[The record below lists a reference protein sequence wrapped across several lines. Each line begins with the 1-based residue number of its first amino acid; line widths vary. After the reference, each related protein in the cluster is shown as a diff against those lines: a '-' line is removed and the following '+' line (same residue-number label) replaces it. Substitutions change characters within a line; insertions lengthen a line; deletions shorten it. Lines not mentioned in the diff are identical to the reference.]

1 MGWWG
6 SHPLEGDD
14 GLDVTGSLE
23 YCMIENLIERVKNPI
38 VKLFVNKELVDLV
51 VRNYFDREGIWEEC
65 LCKFELRHKL
75 YDYYKYKI
83 LREEFDLDVRYEY
96 LYEQYVR
103 WSVLIPFIFINENIR
118 VKHKYVEQ
126 ITSHVRNFIE
136 DYEDAAMITFTNPE
150 GYKTDKECLEYYL
163 YIADKYKYQLFDEDN
178 KELTKEFV
186 KQHPEIVDV
195 HGQGLFEK
203 HLDKVENCIVT
214 VD

>member
-14 GLDVTGSLE
+14 GLDVTDGLE
-23 YCMIENLIERVKNPI
+23 FCMIENLIKRVRNPI
-38 VKLFVNKELVDLV
+38 TRLFVNDDLLYLVFKY
-51 VRNYFDREGIWEEC
+51 NFDRDAIWEHC
-65 LCKFELRHKL
+65 LSNYELRHKL

-83 LREEFDLDVRYEY
+83 LREEFDLDVDYCY
-96 LYEQYVR
+96 AYEQYAN

-118 VKHKYVEQ
+118 VKHRYVEQ
-126 ITSHVRNFIE
+126 VTKYVRDFID
-136 DYEDAAMITFTNPE
+136 DYEGAATITNTDPK

-163 YIADKYKYQLFDEDN
+163 YIADKYNYQLFDEKN

-186 KQHPEIVDV
+186 EQHPEIVDV

-203 HLDKVENCIVT
+203 HLDKVENYVIT